1 MVKPGYLRD
10 GVPPEIVSSRTATES
25 KLTELLGTS
34 PERRIS
40 SYQFYQE
47 RVEAI
52 RGRIWTM
59 LAWLAAADV
68 AVLGFVT
75 KELKGKFSGSP
86 GEYFTIDQ
94 PLLALVLTMFGIIL
108 SVYMLHIIDDG
119 TGHVESNWRRSDIAL
134 GKEQVHKIN
143 RNRKERRQNHAFA
156 WLMQYVAHCLRA
168 AHAVVAVV
176 ALLVLVERWS
186 GFDLPLIR

>member
-1 MVKPGYLRD
+1 V
-10 GVPPEIVSSRTATES
+10 
-25 KLTELLGTS
+25 ELLGNS

-52 RGRIWTM
+52 RGRLWTM

-75 KELKGKFSGSP
+75 NELKGTFSGSP
-86 GEYFTIDQ
+86 GEYFTIEQ
-94 PLLALVLTMFGIIL
+94 PLLALVLAVFGMTL
-108 SVYMLHIIDDG
+108 STYMLHIIDDG

-134 GKEQVHKIN
+134 GKEHVHNIN
-143 RNRKERRQNHAFA
+143 RNRKKRRQNHAFA
-156 WLMQYVAHCLRA
+156 WLMQYVAHWLRA
-168 AHAVVAVV
+168 AHTVVTVL